1 MFQTF
6 AYLLKNIEQYAGFF
20 FFKVITFVYI
30 VSVPFKH
37 ASLQNNTLN
46 TSMGGAKI

>member
-6 AYLLKNIEQYAGFF
+6 AYLFKNLEQYAAVL

-46 TSMGGAKI
+46 TSMGRAKI

>member
-6 AYLLKNIEQYAGFF
+6 AYLLKNLEQYDVL

-46 TSMGGAKI
+46 TSMGRAKI

>member
-1 MFQTF
+1 
-6 AYLLKNIEQYAGFF
+6 
-20 FFKVITFVYI
+20 

-46 TSMGGAKI
+46 TSMGRAKI

>member
-6 AYLLKNIEQYAGFF
+6 AYLFKNLEQYAWF
-20 FFKVITFVYI
+20 FFKVFTFVYI
-30 VSVPFKH
+30 VTVPFKH
-37 ASLQNNTLN
+37 AFLQNNTLN